1 VKALQTCLLALVAGA
16 AIWGAVAAAGG
27 TTPAS
32 AQLPPGWTPGTF
44 YRNVS
49 NSPSANPIKNPMP
62 SSKPTDP
69 QVQPD
74 SGESPVASWSFDG
87 FRAQPPS
94 PFTVNSIGQYCTDA
108 SGGMV
113 WVATGAP
120 SDQLTCPDEIGRASC
135 RERVY

>member
-1 VKALQTCLLALVAGA
+1 VRAIQTCLLALVAGA

-27 TTPAS
+27 ATPAR

-49 NSPSANPIKNPMP
+49 NSPTFNPAKSPMP

-69 QVQPD
+69 PTD
-74 SGESPVASWSFDG
+74 LDPSGPSALAGWSVSG

-94 PFTVNSIGQYCTDA
+94 SLNVSATGQYCTDA

-113 WVATGAP
+113 WVEAGAP
-120 SDQLTCPDEIGRASC
+120 SDQLTCPAADSGS
-135 RERVY
+135 